1 MKCGIFC
8 LCFFAW
14 DFCLRFLFGGCFA
27 RCYLLAVG
35 FLARFSS
42 EKHTPCGFPL
52 ASSLKKHTFHSTT
65 YRLASGLCF
74 LARFSSKKHTSCVFP
89 LTSSLKTTLFAYV
102 RVDAS
107 GLCLLAFLLKN
118 TRHVFFCLLLLSK
131 TQFSL
136 RDCMISF
143 RGVFSRSLFF

>member
-1 MKCGIFC
+1 MWFSARFFSQKHTFHSTTYRLASS
-8 LCFFAW
+8 LC
-14 DFCLRFLFGGCFA
+14 
-27 RCYLLAVG
+27 

-74 LARFSSKKHTSCVFP
+74 LALFSSKKHTSCVFP

-131 TQFSL
+131 THFSL
-136 RDCMISF
+136 HYISISF
-143 RGVFSRSLFF
+143 QFVFSRSLFF